1 MALSKQQ
8 VSDIPLM
15 GTNRTSKEIV
25 NKLEISQKVDC
36 DGLNIDEIM
45 HYVKISQ
52 KNAIS
57 IEIIKH
63 LVGGPN
69 MDYNCMEVDESITC
83 YKICRN
89 LLIDTLQKTKRD
101 ILFFEDRQTTNSNVI
116 IAVVRKPRDKNCREH
131 VVFWAAV
138 RFTLMLEPKVGFCRS
153 FDLTCKFV
161 LSISP

>member
-8 VSDIPLM
+8 VSDIPLT

-25 NKLEISQKVDC
+25 NKLEISHKVDC

-45 HYVKISQ
+45 HYVKISK

-101 ILFFEDRQTTNSNVI
+101 ILFFKDR
-116 IAVVRKPRDKNCREH
+116 
-131 VVFWAAV
+131 
-138 RFTLMLEPKVGFCRS
+138 
-153 FDLTCKFV
+153 
-161 LSISP
+161 